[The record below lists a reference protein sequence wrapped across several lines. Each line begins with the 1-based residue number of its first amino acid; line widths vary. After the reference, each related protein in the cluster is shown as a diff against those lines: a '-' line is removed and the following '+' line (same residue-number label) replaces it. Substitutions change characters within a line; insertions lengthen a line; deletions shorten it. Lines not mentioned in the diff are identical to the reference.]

1 MMTVT
6 SVCACVSVCVLV
18 CQCVCV
24 CFDFTQVQKGR
35 GDVLGPTGWKR
46 SAVPYCASTFSRKFV
61 GKEFPL
67 GLEWVFLWG
76 GHLIRKFDVPPPPLP
91 RLHTPSL
98 HPTLRHSPDVPF
110 SFPSLCLYSFLSP
123 HSLLTCLLRV
133 CVCVCC
139 VCCVCV
145 CNEEVCGGG
154 GVCMWE
160 EVCGES
166 TRVNHTLRTRFIN
179 W

>member
-1 MMTVT
+1 MCV
-6 SVCACVSVCVLV
+6 CVSV
-18 CQCVCV
+18 CVCV

-98 HPTLRHSPDVPF
+98 HSVFIPFCRPIPSSPAY
-110 SFPSLCLYSFLSP
+110 C
-123 HSLLTCLLRV
+123 V